1 MQMRDQFDEDT
12 AKPPRKPG
20 SMEGLI
26 KIRPGFEEADKVEA
40 LFHAEPIEPPPRSR
54 REEIK

>member
-1 MQMRDQFDEDT
+1 MRDQFDEDT